1 MADMENVIKGLQCIE
16 KQGKHGIPC
25 HECPYYNEYECNDV
39 IARDAIELLKEIED
53 EVKTLSVF
61 ARADGIDVDALLER
75 KVKQD
80 G

>member
-1 MADMENVIKGLQCIE
+1 MHDIEKVKKGL
-16 KQGKHGIPC
+16 
-25 HECPYYNEYECNDV
+25 EYTWEYIRERKNPTATPKAKAMKY
-39 IARDAIELLKEIED
+39 ITDAIELLKEIED